1 MTGHVSGTFG
11 GMVMTMSFFCL
22 RGDTRAFQIV
32 REIEKLPNRDENNL
46 FERAISLAETFADIR
61 DTGQMSLLETMDEP
75 LHEIANEVELA
86 IAKLEIAEV
95 RLSSETFKEII
106 KREYELKTQN
116 DTKNRVQC
124 PLDFVVERI

>member
-1 MTGHVSGTFG
+1 
-11 GMVMTMSFFCL
+11 MTMSFFCL